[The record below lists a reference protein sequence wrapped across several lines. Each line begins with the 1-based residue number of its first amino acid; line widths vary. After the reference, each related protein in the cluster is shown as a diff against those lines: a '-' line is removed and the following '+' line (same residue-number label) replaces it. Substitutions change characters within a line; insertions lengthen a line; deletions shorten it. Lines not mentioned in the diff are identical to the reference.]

1 MRAPEEMPMPKQA
14 TAKAES
20 TGGKTRKRSVAKTAA
35 PKVSERVL
43 SQLSH
48 DEIAQHAYSLY
59 MARGASEG
67 GDIHD
72 WLQAENELRARA
84 G

>member
-1 MRAPEEMPMPKQA
+1 MSKQA

-20 TGGKTRKRSVAKTAA
+20 TSGKTRKRAVSKTAA
-35 PKVSERVL
+35 PRVSEVL
-43 SQLSH
+43 ARHPSH
-48 DEIAQHAYSLY
+48 EEIAQHAYGLY

-67 GDIHD
+67 GAFND
-72 WLQAENELRARA
+72 WLQAEYELRTRV